1 MNREQNLIVV
11 EQLPI
16 IKTYLE
22 QLSVEIKEKVDKA
35 TSLVCTEENYKEIK
49 EIRSALRKEFNEL
62 EIQRK
67 NVKNA
72 IMEKYNAFEEI
83 YKEKVA
89 NLYKQADDELNRKI
103 TISTYTLFKEK
114 EDKIRAFAEEHIK
127 FNHLE
132 DIIKFEDINLNINLS
147 ASIKSLKTKVIEF
160 CEKVNNDLS
169 SIKQMEDSEELTL
182 EYKKNNFELSKAI
195 LIVNE
200 RKEQLKRIKERE
212 EILSK
217 KQEEEQKVV
226 ENVEKVIEEHEELT
240 APKEI
245 IEDEEIL
252 TVQFVVKGTKKQ
264 ILELKEWLKERG
276 MYD

>member
-49 EIRSALRKEFNEL
+49 EIRSILTKEFNEL
-62 EIQRK
+62 ERQRK
-67 NVKNA
+67 DVKNA

-89 NLYKQADDELNRKI
+89 NLYKQADEDLKNKIDIATEEILSKKREELQ
-103 TISTYTLFKEK
+103 
-114 EDKIRAFAEEHIK
+114 DFANEYFIA
-127 FNHLE
+127 NNIQDLVN
-132 DIIKFEDINLNINLS
+132 FEDINLNINLS

-240 APKEI
+240 TPKEI

>member
-35 TSLVCTEENYKEIK
+35 TSLICTEENYKEIK
-49 EIRSALRKEFNEL
+49 EIRSILTKEFNEL
-62 EIQRK
+62 ERQRK
-67 NVKNA
+67 DVKNA

-89 NLYKQADDELNRKI
+89 NLYKQADEDLKNKIDIATEEILSKKREELQ
-103 TISTYTLFKEK
+103 
-114 EDKIRAFAEEHIK
+114 DFANEYFIA
-127 FNHLE
+127 NNIQDLVN
-132 DIIKFEDINLNINLS
+132 FEDINLNINLS

-169 SIKQMEDSEELTL
+169 SIKQMEDSEELML

-240 APKEI
+240 TPKEI

>member
-1 MNREQNLIVV
+1 MNSEQELIVV

-22 QLSVEIKEKVDKA
+22 KLSVEIKEKVDKA

-147 ASIKSLKTKVIEF
+147 ASIKSLKTKIIEF
-160 CEKVNNDLS
+160 CEKISNDLS

-264 ILELKEWLKERG
+264 ILELKKWLKERG

>member
-1 MNREQNLIVV
+1 MNSEQELIVV

-22 QLSVEIKEKVDKA
+22 KLSVEIKEKVDKA

-240 APKEI
+240 TPKEI

>member
-1 MNREQNLIVV
+1 MNSEQELIVV

-22 QLSVEIKEKVDKA
+22 KLSVEIKEKVDKA
-35 TSLVCTEENYKEIK
+35 TSLICTEENYKEIK
-49 EIRSALRKEFNEL
+49 EIRSTLTKEFNEL
-62 EIQRK
+62 ERQRK
-67 NVKNA
+67 DVKNA

-89 NLYKQADDELNRKI
+89 NLYKQADEDLKNKIDIATEEILSKKREELQ
-103 TISTYTLFKEK
+103 
-114 EDKIRAFAEEHIK
+114 DFANEYFIENNIQDLV
-127 FNHLE
+127 N
-132 DIIKFEDINLNINLS
+132 FEDINLNINLS
-147 ASIKSLKTKVIEF
+147 ASIKSLKTKIIEF
-160 CEKVNNDLS
+160 CEKISNDLS

-212 EILSK
+212 EMLSK

-240 APKEI
+240 TPKEI

-276 MYD
+276 MYE

>member
-1 MNREQNLIVV
+1 MNSEQELIVV

-22 QLSVEIKEKVDKA
+22 KLSVEIKEKVDKA
-35 TSLVCTEENYKEIK
+35 TSLICTEENYKEIK
-49 EIRSALRKEFNEL
+49 EIRSTLTKEFNEL
-62 EIQRK
+62 ERQRK
-67 NVKNA
+67 DVKNA

-89 NLYKQADDELNRKI
+89 NLYKQADEDLKNKIDIATKEILSKKREELQ
-103 TISTYTLFKEK
+103 
-114 EDKIRAFAEEHIK
+114 DFANEYFIENNIQDLV
-127 FNHLE
+127 N
-132 DIIKFEDINLNINLS
+132 IEDINLNINLS
-147 ASIKSLKTKVIEF
+147 ASIKSLKIKIIEF
-160 CEKVNNDLS
+160 CEKISNDLS

-212 EILSK
+212 EMLSK

-226 ENVEKVIEEHEELT
+226 ENVEKVIEEHEKLT
-240 APKEI
+240 TPKEI

>member
-1 MNREQNLIVV
+1 MNSEQELIVV

-22 QLSVEIKEKVDKA
+22 KLSVEIKEKVDKA

-147 ASIKSLKTKVIEF
+147 ASIKSLKTKIIEF
-160 CEKVNNDLS
+160 CEKISNDLS

-212 EILSK
+212 EMLSK
-217 KQEEEQKVV
+217 KQEEEEKVI

-240 APKEI
+240 TPKEI

>member
-1 MNREQNLIVV
+1 MNSEQELIVV

-22 QLSVEIKEKVDKA
+22 KLSVEIKEKVDKA
-35 TSLVCTEENYKEIK
+35 TSLICTEENYKEIK
-49 EIRSALRKEFNEL
+49 EIRSILTKEFNEL
-62 EIQRK
+62 ERK
-67 NVKNA
+67 RKDVKNA

-89 NLYKQADDELNRKI
+89 NLYKQADEDLKNKIDIATEEILSKKREELQDFANEYFI
-103 TISTYTLFKEK
+103 TYNIQDLV
-114 EDKIRAFAEEHIK
+114 
-127 FNHLE
+127 N
-132 DIIKFEDINLNINLS
+132 FEDINLNINLS
-147 ASIKSLKTKVIEF
+147 ASIKSLKTKIIEF
-160 CEKVNNDLS
+160 CEKISNDLS

>member
-49 EIRSALRKEFNEL
+49 EIRSILTKEFNEL
-62 EIQRK
+62 ERQRK
-67 NVKNA
+67 DVKNA

-89 NLYKQADDELNRKI
+89 NLYKQADEDLKNKIDIATEEILSKKREELQ
-103 TISTYTLFKEK
+103 
-114 EDKIRAFAEEHIK
+114 DFANEYFIA
-127 FNHLE
+127 NNIQDLVN
-132 DIIKFEDINLNINLS
+132 FEDINLNINLS

-169 SIKQMEDSEELTL
+169 SIKQMEDSEELML

-212 EILSK
+212 EMLSK

-240 APKEI
+240 TPKEI

>member
-49 EIRSALRKEFNEL
+49 EIRSILTKEFNEL
-62 EIQRK
+62 ERQRK
-67 NVKNA
+67 DVKNA

-89 NLYKQADDELNRKI
+89 NLYKQADEDLKNKIDIATEEILSKKREELQ
-103 TISTYTLFKEK
+103 
-114 EDKIRAFAEEHIK
+114 DFANEYFIA
-127 FNHLE
+127 NNIQDLVN
-132 DIIKFEDINLNINLS
+132 FEDINLNINLS
-147 ASIKSLKTKVIEF
+147 ASVKSLKTKVIEF
-160 CEKVNNDLS
+160 CENISNDLS

-226 ENVEKVIEEHEELT
+226 ENVEKVIEKHEELT
-240 APKEI
+240 TPKEI

>member
-200 RKEQLKRIKERE
+200 RKEQLKKIKERE

>member
-1 MNREQNLIVV
+1 MNSEQELIVV

-22 QLSVEIKEKVDKA
+22 KLSVEIKEKVDKA

-200 RKEQLKRIKERE
+200 RKEQLKKIKERE

>member
-1 MNREQNLIVV
+1 MNSEQELIVV

-22 QLSVEIKEKVDKA
+22 KLSVEIKEKVDKA
-35 TSLVCTEENYKEIK
+35 TSLICTEENYKEIK
-49 EIRSALRKEFNEL
+49 EIRSILTKEFNEL
-62 EIQRK
+62 ERQRK
-67 NVKNA
+67 DVKNA

-89 NLYKQADDELNRKI
+89 NLYKQADEDLKNKIDIATEEILSKKREELQDFANEYFI
-103 TISTYTLFKEK
+103 TYNIQDLV
-114 EDKIRAFAEEHIK
+114 
-127 FNHLE
+127 N
-132 DIIKFEDINLNINLS
+132 FEDINLNINLS
-147 ASIKSLKTKVIEF
+147 ASIKSLKTKIIEF
-160 CEKVNNDLS
+160 CEKISNDLS

>member
-1 MNREQNLIVV
+1 MNSEQELIVV

-22 QLSVEIKEKVDKA
+22 NLSVEIKEKVDKA
-35 TSLVCTEENYKEIK
+35 TSLICTEENYKEIK
-49 EIRSALRKEFNEL
+49 EIRSNLTKEFNEL
-62 EIQRK
+62 ERQRK
-67 NVKNA
+67 EVKNA

-89 NLYKQADDELNRKI
+89 NLYKQADEDLKNKIDIATEEILSKKREELQ
-103 TISTYTLFKEK
+103 
-114 EDKIRAFAEEHIK
+114 DFANEYFIA
-127 FNHLE
+127 NNIQDLVN
-132 DIIKFEDINLNINLS
+132 FEDINLNINLS
-147 ASIKSLKTKVIEF
+147 ASIKSLKTKIIEF
-160 CEKVNNDLS
+160 CEKISNDLS

-217 KQEEEQKVV
+217 KQEEEEKVI

-240 APKEI
+240 TPKEI